1 MSSEFLNCSRSLD
14 GNDRYIIGFQ
24 MELMEALS
32 VRIMRIRVVTRFFSR
47 PFADSGK
54 GRLFFYNS
62 YLKVIIHRSIRKGKK
77 MIELKN
83 VSKTFQVQSREVT
96 AVKDVSLKVEK
107 GEIFGIVGASG
118 AGKSTLV
125 RCMNLLEVPT
135 SGEVLFD
142 GVDLVKLSQK
152 ELLQKRQSISMIFQ
166 GFNLFSQRSV
176 LKNIC
181 YPLEIAGVKKEAATK
196 KAQELLELVGLGDKA
211 NAYPSQ
217 LSGGQKQRVAIARA
231 LATDPKVL
239 LCDEATSALDPGTT
253 LQILNLLQEVREKL
267 GVTVIIITHEMEVVQ
282 RICDKVAVMNQGQV
296 VETGTTEQ
304 IFLNP
309 QSPITRKML
318 LTEQNTEFIPSNGP
332 IIRISFDGQ
341 AASLPLL
348 SKLILESQAPINIL
362 KADTE
367 EIKGKAFGQMIVQLP
382 EKEALVEK
390 IKEILV
396 REGLDFEEGS
406 AYLGRNND

>member
-1 MSSEFLNCSRSLD
+1 
-14 GNDRYIIGFQ
+14 
-24 MELMEALS
+24 
-32 VRIMRIRVVTRFFSR
+32 
-47 PFADSGK
+47 
-54 GRLFFYNS
+54 
-62 YLKVIIHRSIRKGKK
+62 

-83 VSKTFQVQSREVT
+83 VTKTFVPQSSGKEVT
-96 AVKDVSLKVEK
+96 AVKNVSLKIEK

-135 SGEVLFD
+135 SGEVLFE
-142 GVDLVKLSQK
+142 GTDLVKLSQK
-152 ELLQKRQSISMIFQ
+152 ELLKKRQSISMIFQ
-166 GFNLFSQRSV
+166 GFNLFSQRTV

-181 YPLEIAGVKKEAATK
+181 YPLEIAGVKKDEAIK
-196 KAQELLELVGLGDKA
+196 KAENLLALVGLADKA

-239 LCDEATSALDPGTT
+239 LCDEATSALDPNTT
-253 LQILNLLQEVREKL
+253 LSILKLLQEVREKL

-282 RICDKVAVMNQGQV
+282 RICDKVAVMNHGEV

-318 LTEQNTEFIPSNGP
+318 LTEEATELIPSDGP
-332 IIRISFDGQ
+332 ILRISFDGQ
-341 AASLPLL
+341 AASLPLIA
-348 SKLILESQAPINIL
+348 KLILESQAPINIL
-362 KADTE
+362 KANTE

-382 EKEALVEK
+382 DKENLVEK
-390 IKEILV
+390 IKEILT

-406 AYLGRNND
+406 AYLGRNDD

>member
-1 MSSEFLNCSRSLD
+1 M
-14 GNDRYIIGFQ
+14 
-24 MELMEALS
+24 
-32 VRIMRIRVVTRFFSR
+32 
-47 PFADSGK
+47 
-54 GRLFFYNS
+54 
-62 YLKVIIHRSIRKGKK
+62 
-77 MIELKN
+77 
-83 VSKTFQVQSREVT
+83 
-96 AVKDVSLKVEK
+96 
-107 GEIFGIVGASG
+107 
-118 AGKSTLV
+118 
-125 RCMNLLEVPT
+125 
-135 SGEVLFD
+135 LFD

-181 YPLEIAGVKKEAATK
+181 YPLEIAGVKKEVATK

-309 QSPITRKML
+309 KSPITRKML

-390 IKEILV
+390 IKEWVSNDLLNRFTFYFINIDKKTDNYILCRSNGNMIFYYNCSYMTKNNNNSFGIRNGDTMFKEHLIEIGKESV
-396 REGLDFEEGS
+396 GLTHKQGNVDVGISLYSGYFDD
-406 AYLGRNND
+406 L

>member
-1 MSSEFLNCSRSLD
+1 
-14 GNDRYIIGFQ
+14 
-24 MELMEALS
+24 
-32 VRIMRIRVVTRFFSR
+32 
-47 PFADSGK
+47 
-54 GRLFFYNS
+54 
-62 YLKVIIHRSIRKGKK
+62 

-406 AYLGRNND
+406 AYLGCNND

>member
-1 MSSEFLNCSRSLD
+1 
-14 GNDRYIIGFQ
+14 
-24 MELMEALS
+24 
-32 VRIMRIRVVTRFFSR
+32 
-47 PFADSGK
+47 
-54 GRLFFYNS
+54 
-62 YLKVIIHRSIRKGKK
+62 

-83 VSKTFQVQSREVT
+83 VTKTFVPQSSGEEVT
-96 AVKDVSLKVEK
+96 AVKNVSLKIEK

-135 SGEVLFD
+135 SGEVLFE
-142 GVDLVKLSQK
+142 GTDLVKLSQK
-152 ELLQKRQSISMIFQ
+152 ELLKKRQSISMIFQ

-181 YPLEIAGVKKEAATK
+181 YPLEIAGVKKAEAIQ
-196 KAQELLELVGLGDKA
+196 KAETLLELVGLADKA
-211 NAYPSQ
+211 QAYPSQ

-239 LCDEATSALDPGTT
+239 LCDEATSALDPNTT
-253 LQILNLLQEVREKL
+253 LSILKLLQEVREKL

-282 RICDKVAVMNQGQV
+282 RICDKVAVMNHGEV

-318 LTEQNTEFIPSNGP
+318 LTEEATELIPSDGP
-332 IIRISFDGQ
+332 ILRISFDGQ
-341 AASLPLL
+341 AASLPLI

-362 KADTE
+362 KANTE
-367 EIKGKAFGQMIVQLP
+367 EIKGRAFGQMIVQLP
-382 EKEALVEK
+382 DKEALVEK

-406 AYLGRNND
+406 AYLGRNDD